1 MTERV
6 DFYVLKST
14 DAKDRRAFACRFG
27 RERFKA
33 YRDLKLELETH
44 QS

>member
-14 DAKDRRAFACRFG
+14 DAKDRRAFAAASAASASRHT
-27 RERFKA
+27 A
-33 YRDLKLELETH
+33 I
-44 QS
+44 